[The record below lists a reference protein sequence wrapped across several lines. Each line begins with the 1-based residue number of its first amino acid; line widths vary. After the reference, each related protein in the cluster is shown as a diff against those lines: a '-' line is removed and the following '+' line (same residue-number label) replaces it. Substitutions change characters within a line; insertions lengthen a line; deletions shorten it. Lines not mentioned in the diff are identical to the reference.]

1 MQTQSNESEIIQSS
15 LPDVSKKTQ
24 FDTNLQAVPK
34 VTEAE
39 RHHLVEKI
47 NALCDCV

>member
-1 MQTQSNESEIIQSS
+1 MQLNTSQSEIIQSNTS
-15 LPDVSKKTQ
+15 DVSKNSQ
-24 FDTNLQAVPK
+24 PDTNVKAAPK
-34 VTEAE
+34 VTDAE